1 MSRGQLKSKKWLV
14 DELKKLDLKLGT
26 MFLCAGW
33 YASIVSLMQEAKL
46 NFEKIRSFDIDPKV
60 WEIAEISQHRI
71 SL

>member
-33 YASIVSLMQEAKL
+33 YASIVSFNA
-46 NFEKIRSFDIDPKV
+46 RSKT
-60 WEIAEISQHRI
+60 
-71 SL
+71 